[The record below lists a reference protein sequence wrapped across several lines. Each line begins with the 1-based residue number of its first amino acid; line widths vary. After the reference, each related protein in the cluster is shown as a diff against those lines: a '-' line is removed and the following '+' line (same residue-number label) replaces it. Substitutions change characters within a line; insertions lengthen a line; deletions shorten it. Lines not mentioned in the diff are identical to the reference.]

1 MNETEHET
9 PEEKERRYMTYYVD
23 YLVKFDTVSQYARYH
38 ELTLKTAQHRLA
50 IGQKLFERY
59 HQS

>member
-9 PEEKERRYMTYYVD
+9 PEEKARRYMTYYVD